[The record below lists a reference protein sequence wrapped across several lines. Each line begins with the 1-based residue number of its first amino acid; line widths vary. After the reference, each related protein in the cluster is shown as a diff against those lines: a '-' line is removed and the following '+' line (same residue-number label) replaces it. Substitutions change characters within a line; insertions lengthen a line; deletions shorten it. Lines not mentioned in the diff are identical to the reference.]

1 MDDATAAPTRGAR
14 SRDDLPAAPSATPAA
29 LLGTDEEHAEAVL
42 DDLVT
47 EALGRHPDP
56 GTTAVDSVPHALGS
70 PATAGVHRVHG
81 RDTAGAPWSLF
92 CKVLQHVRHW
102 SGLQQMPP
110 PAAQH
115 FSDTFPWRSELEL
128 WDPRVL
134 ASLPRGLRAPRLH
147 RLVEL
152 PDDRV
157 AVWQED
163 VAERPLAWDDADYAR
178 AAHLLGRWN
187 ARSTTDEVLAVS
199 ELPPGFALRMYAERA
214 VPARG
219 LAPLADEVLWSHPWL
234 AGDQDVAAALL
245 RLGEEIPALLDRLDD
260 FTQALPHGDASPQ
273 NLLAPADDPD
283 GLVAIDVSFRSPHA
297 LGFDLGQL
305 LVGLVHS
312 DVVPAGRLPGIA
324 AAAVPAYVDGLAAEG
339 VHETRAAVSE
349 AFATSVLLRS
359 GFDGFLYGEID
370 GARAGDPPTP
380 AFRQRVDLARFL
392 VDLYERTGVSPPR
405 RRG

>member
-1 MDDATAAPTRGAR
+1 MDDTTAAPTRGAR
-14 SRDDLPAAPSATPAA
+14 SRDDLPAATAATPAI
-29 LLGTDEEHAEAVL
+29 LLSTDEGDTVAAL
-42 DDLVT
+42 DDLVH

-81 RDTAGAPWSLF
+81 RDTEGVPWSLF

-102 SGLQQMPP
+102 AGLRQMPP
-110 PAAQH
+110 PMAQH

-134 ASLPRGLRAPRLH
+134 ASLPHGLRAPRLH

-152 PDDRV
+152 PEDRV

-163 VAERPLAWDDADYAR
+163 VTERPLEWDDAAYAR
-178 AAHLLGRWN
+178 AAYLLGRWN
-187 ARSTTDEVLAVS
+187 ARSTTGEVLAVS
-199 ELPPGFALRMYAERA
+199 ELPPGFALRMYAEQA
-214 VPARG
+214 VPMRG
-219 LAPLADEVLWSHPWL
+219 LAPLADDALWSHPWL
-234 AGDQDVAAALL
+234 AGDRDVAEALL
-245 RLGEEIPALLDRLDD
+245 GLGDQIPALLDRLDG

-324 AAAVPAYVDGLAAEG
+324 DAVVPAYVEGLAAEG
-339 VHETRAAVSE
+339 VHETPAAVRE
-349 AFATSVLLRS
+349 AFATSALLRS
-359 GFDGFLYGEID
+359 GFDGFLYGELD
-370 GARAGDPPTP
+370 DTRAGDQPTP

-392 VDLYERTGVSPPR
+392 VDHHTSR
-405 RRG
+405 